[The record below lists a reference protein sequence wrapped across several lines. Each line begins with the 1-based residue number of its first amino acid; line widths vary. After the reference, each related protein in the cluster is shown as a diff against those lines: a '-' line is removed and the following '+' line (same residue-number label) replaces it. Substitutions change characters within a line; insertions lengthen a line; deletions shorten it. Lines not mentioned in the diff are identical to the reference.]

1 MITKESFVK
10 IMNALDEYYVG
21 DIYKAFQLLQ
31 IEDANA
37 ITALIDVICEAIDK
51 DIDPRHFAKYDDLT
65 YDCGSYIF
73 EWLFGEGAFQ
83 EECKTAEELY
93 DYIMKAY
100 GFDKKKS

>member
-1 MITKESFVK
+1 MITKDSFVK
-10 IMNALDEYYVG
+10 IVNAFDAYYNG
-21 DIYKAFQLLQ
+21 EINDALEALGIQENAF
-31 IEDANA
+31 
-37 ITALIDVICEAIDK
+37 TALMDTICEAISK
-51 DIDPRHFAKYDDLT
+51 DIDPRHFAKDDDLT
-65 YDCGSYIF
+65 CDCGSYIF